1 MQENK
6 DTEQRKQEF
15 IDAAEKLFKENGIV
29 ETTVN
34 SIVKELNVAK
44 GLFYYYFKSKEDVIE
59 AISEKY
65 NKVFSEMMMEAMDQP
80 GFDERLKQYIE
91 NCVNSFRKL
100 NDQVNGSEVD
110 LTVLRARS
118 VEEAE
123 KASAEGLVLLLEE
136 GTREGNIY
144 IEKPAYVAE
153 VMISGIA
160 ALVRN
165 GEAENDEIRDLILG
179 LIRRP

>member
-144 IEKPAYVAE
+144 IEKPVYVAE